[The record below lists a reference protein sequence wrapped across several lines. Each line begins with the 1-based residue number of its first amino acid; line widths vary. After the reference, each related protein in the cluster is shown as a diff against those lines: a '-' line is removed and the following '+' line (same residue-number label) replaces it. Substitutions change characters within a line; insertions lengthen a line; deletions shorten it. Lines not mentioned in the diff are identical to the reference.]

1 MTQTKLANQINPQ
14 VMADMLSAQL
24 PSKLK
29 FAPFAEIDQTLVG
42 QAGDAITIPSFVYIG
57 EAEDVA
63 EGVAIT
69 PTQLTTASK
78 EVRVKK
84 AVKAVELTDEAM
96 LSAHGN
102 PVDET
107 YSQLEKSLA
116 DKVDSDCVKA
126 LEGATLVHTA
136 GTAISYDAIV
146 DAIDKFAEEDDEV
159 KVLFIHPNQKATI
172 RKSPEYIKGVEKA
185 FMTGVIGEIAGA
197 QVVASSKVPF
207 DSVGNTYTNF
217 IIKEGAL
224 GIYLK
229 RDANVEKDR
238 DVLAG
243 LDVLVANQ
251 HYVAALKNESKA
263 VKLITTK

>member
-1 MTQTKLANQINPQ
+1 MTQTKLADQINPQ
-14 VMADMLSAQL
+14 VMADMLSAEL

-29 FAPFAEIDQTLVG
+29 FAPFATVDQTLVNN
-42 QAGDAITIPSFVYIG
+42 AGDTITIPSFVYIG

-63 EGVAIT
+63 EGEAVT
-69 PTQLTTASK
+69 PTKLTTKSK
-78 EVRVKK
+78 DVKVKK
-84 AVKAVELTDEAM
+84 AVKAVELTDESM

-107 YSQLEKSLA
+107 YTQLEKSLA
-116 DKVDSDCVKA
+116 DKVDSDCVTA
-126 LEGATLVHTA
+126 LKTATLEHTA
-136 GTAISYDAIV
+136 GAQISYDAIV
-146 DAIDKFAEEDDEV
+146 DAIDKFGEEDDEV
-159 KVLFIHPNQKATI
+159 KVLFIHPNQKTII

-197 QVVASSKVPF
+197 QVVTSNKVPF
-207 DSVGNTYTNF
+207 DGTNYTNF

-238 DVLAG
+238 DILSAT
-243 LDVLVANQ
+243 DVLVANQ
-251 HYVAALKNESKA
+251 HYVVALKNESKA
-263 VKLITTK
+263 VKLITIK